1 MDVGHQSLYQYIV
14 CLSLYSKPVQT
25 GGAFLCVAESEDL
38 VRTNFEKSSGMIFN
52 MVIVF
57 YLHYLEVLRAV
68 GLIRVGA
75 GK

>member
-38 VRTNFEKSSGMIFN
+38 VRTSFEK
-52 MVIVF
+52 IVWNDF
-57 YLHYLEVLRAV
+57 
-68 GLIRVGA
+68 
-75 GK
+75 